1 MASDDVDAGDGA
13 ANDGLIDATF
23 LDALRL
29 VWFPSSLARIAMTLR
44 TRAALLAGAVCWFG
58 LGGAVT
64 AGIMAGTGRSPGWP
78 DDPLLAF
85 FDRFLMG
92 GMIAAF
98 TVVPIA
104 AFASLDADLTTEHR
118 RARVRLW
125 LLLPGPLVLPGVLW
139 ACVAALHVPIAGS
152 MWWLAAFGVALLIM
166 LQRGWDK
173 MLARSTG
180 DRCIGCGYLL
190 LGLPQPR
197 CPECG
202 RAFYPGQTVK

>member
-1 MASDDVDAGDGA
+1 MSSDDADMGDGA
-13 ANDGLIDATF
+13 ANDGVVNATF

-29 VWFPSSLARIAMTLR
+29 MWFPSSLPRLAMTLR

-58 LGGAVT
+58 FGGAVT
-64 AGIMAGTGRSPGWP
+64 AGIMAGMRRSPGWP

-85 FDRFLMG
+85 FGRFLMG
-92 GMIAAF
+92 GML
-98 TVVPIA
+98 VVFVVIPIA

-118 RARVRLW
+118 RARVRLC

-139 ACVAALHVPIAGS
+139 AWLAALNVPIASS
-152 MWWLAAFGVALLIM
+152 MWWLAGFGAALLLL

-173 MLARSTG
+173 MLARSTS

-190 LGLPQPR
+190 LGLPEPR